1 MVESCSHPPIESSVM
16 ALAVSIVICTDG
28 RASSLKETLDGIGR
42 QNYSNFEVCIVLGP
56 TEDGSRQMLEAWPT
70 PIKIAYVGER
80 NLSVS
85 RNIGIEL
92 AAGDIVAFLDDD
104 AIPEPEWLQEI
115 VAAYSSES
123 IGGAGGFVHD
133 HTGVTFQYR
142 FGTTDRLGRAN
153 LSWERATPELNF
165 PFSTNFPHLLG
176 ANSSFRRSALL
187 SVNGFDEEYD
197 YFLDE
202 TDLAARMIDRGWQIA
217 QISGAYVHHKFMPSA
232 IRNETRVLKSWYSII
247 KNKIYYGLLHQD
259 IHHSVDDVLSEATN
273 FADGLRGQLEWAI
286 ENGRLGPEYRRQFT
300 DEVNS
305 AWADGLQR
313 GNSGVRR
320 LMTRERCLK
329 EPPPFLCYRKSEVSA
344 GGRAICFLTREYPPT
359 RVGGVGRYIHQL
371 ATGFANLDYQVHV
384 LTGSAGH
391 ATTDLEEGVWVH
403 RVNWDRDAGVAV
415 VDGHLIPDRIWRY
428 SSAMLAELRSIAERR
443 DILCVYAPIWDCEG
457 IAVLRDK
464 RFPLIVGLQTTLH
477 FWLDSHPELK
487 GDKQFMAHFGAPM
500 LALEAEILNGA
511 DALHSISA
519 AIESEIG
526 KSYGLDIADRTTVV
540 PLGLDDFSKQP
551 SADPKALTRG
561 IDIRILFVGRL
572 EIRKG
577 IDVLLDATPA
587 ILERFPNCQFDI
599 VGNDSIPHE
608 DGMTFRQEFAAR
620 QIPADVRKRVLFH
633 GEVSEA
639 ELRGFYKACDI
650 FVAPSRFESFGLTFV
665 EAMMFGKPTIGCDVG
680 GIPEVVA
687 HESTGLL
694 ASPGSVASLVAC
706 LEILI
711 SRPELRRA
719 YGAAGRQ
726 RYLSMFKSRAVVS
739 KVEAMMQKLIKACD
753 LTAGTA
759 GKSEAAE

>member
-1 MVESCSHPPIESSVM
+1 MIESCSHQPKKSPVA

-28 RASSLKETLDGIGR
+28 RASSLKETLGGIGR
-42 QNYSNFEVCIVLGP
+42 QNYSNFEVCVVLGP
-56 TEDGSRQMLEAWPT
+56 TDDGSRQMLEAWPI
-70 PIKIAYVGER
+70 PIKVAYVSER

-85 RNIGIEL
+85 RNVGIEL

-104 AIPEPEWLQEI
+104 AIPEPEWLEDI
-115 VAAYSSES
+115 VGAYSSEA

-133 HTGVTFQYR
+133 HTGVAFQYR

-153 LSWERATPELNF
+153 LSWEQAAPELNF

-202 TDLAARMIDRGWQIA
+202 TDLAARIIDRGWRIA

-232 IRNETRVLKSWYSII
+232 IRNETRILKSWYSIV

-259 IHHSVDDVLSEATN
+259 IHHSVDDVLNEATN
-273 FADGLRGQLEWAI
+273 FVDILRGQLEWAI
-286 ENGRLGPEYRRQFT
+286 QNGRLGAEYRQRFT
-300 DEVNS
+300 EEVNS
-305 AWADGLQR
+305 AWTDGLQR

-320 LMTRERCLK
+320 LMTSERCLK
-329 EPPPFLCYRKSEVSA
+329 EPPPFLRYKKHNAPSRA
-344 GGRAICFLTREYPPT
+344 AICFLTREYPPT

-371 ATGFANLDYQVHV
+371 ATGFANLGYQVHV
-384 LTGSAGH
+384 LTVSAGH

-403 RVNWDRDAGVAV
+403 RIDWDYDAGVAL
-415 VDGHLIPDRIWRY
+415 VDGHRIPDRIWRY
-428 SSAMLAELRSIAERR
+428 ASAMLAELHSIAERR

-464 RFPLIVGLQTTLH
+464 KFPLIVGLQTTLH

-487 GDKQFMAHFGAPM
+487 ADGQFMAQFGAPM

-519 AIESEIG
+519 AIENEIS
-526 KSYGLDIADRTTVV
+526 KSYGLDIASRTTVI
-540 PLGLDDFSKQP
+540 PLGLDDFSERP
-551 SADPKALTRG
+551 CVDPKAPARG
-561 IDIRILFVGRL
+561 IDTRILFVGRL
-572 EIRKG
+572 EVRKG
-577 IDVLLDATPA
+577 IDVLLDAIPP

-608 DGMTFRQEFAAR
+608 DGKTFRQEFASR
-620 QIPADVRKRVLFH
+620 QISADVKKRVLFH
-633 GEVSEA
+633 GEVAEE

-650 FVAPSRFESFGLTFV
+650 FVAPSRFESFGLIFV

-694 ASPGSVASLVAC
+694 ASPGSVVSLVAC
-706 LEILI
+706 LDTLI
-711 SRPELRRA
+711 SRPELRCT

-726 RYLSMFKSRAVVS
+726 RYLSMFKSEAVVS
-739 KVEAMMQKLIKACD
+739 KVETMMLDLVKARHT
-753 LTAGTA
+753 TAETD